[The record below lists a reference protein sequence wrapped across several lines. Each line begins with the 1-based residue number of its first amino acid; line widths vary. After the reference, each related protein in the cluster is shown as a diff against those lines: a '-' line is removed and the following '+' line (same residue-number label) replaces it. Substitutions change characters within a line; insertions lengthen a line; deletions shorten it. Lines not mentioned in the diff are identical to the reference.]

1 MPDVYAQEIAKGG
14 NGCIGDISTTS
25 IKPAGL
31 DAHGSPVIPSG
42 APAPPAESTGCIL
55 HVDHYHC
62 AGPAVSGAAATST
75 AAATSATAAA
85 AQAASTAST
94 AGKACH
100 THADGAEHC
109 E

>member
-1 MPDVYAQEIAKGG
+1 M
-14 NGCIGDISTTS
+14 CIGDISTS
-25 IKPAGL
+25 AIKPAGV
-31 DAHGSPVIPSG
+31 DAHGSPVVPAN

-62 AGPAVSGAAATST
+62 EGPAVSGAAAPAAST
-75 AAATSATAAA
+75 AAPVTSATAAA

-100 THADGAEHC
+100 THADGVQHC